1 LKHHHGSPFIAI
13 QTPEP
18 PAVATDLGGIP
29 FLLLFG
35 HRSSLRY
42 CEGAD
47 LTKVVMLSRKKGISG

>member
-1 LKHHHGSPFIAI
+1 
-13 QTPEP
+13 
-18 PAVATDLGGIP
+18 VATDLGGIP